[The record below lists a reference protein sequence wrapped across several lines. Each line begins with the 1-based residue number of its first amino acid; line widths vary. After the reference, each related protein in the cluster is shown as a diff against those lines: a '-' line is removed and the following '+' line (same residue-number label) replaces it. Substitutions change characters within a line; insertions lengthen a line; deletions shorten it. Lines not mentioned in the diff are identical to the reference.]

1 MCVTVFDYFDKA
13 FIVLYAA
20 GGGVSI
26 ISFASVIGA
35 HKGIVSGSFTLI
47 FYLTS
52 IFMDILFYLK
62 LKGET

>member
-1 MCVTVFDYFDKA
+1 MYVTGFDYFDKA
-13 FIVLYAA
+13 FIVLYSA

-35 HKGIVSGSFTLI
+35 HEGIVSGSFTLI

>member
-1 MCVTVFDYFDKA
+1 MYVTVFDYFEKA
-13 FIVLYAA
+13 FIVLYSA

-35 HKGIVSGSFTLI
+35 HEGIVSGSFTLI
-47 FYLTS
+47 SYLTS
-52 IFMDILFYLK
+52 IFMDILFCFK